1 VVVSK
6 FFFIRREKDKFFRK
20 IENNVGDIE
29 IKNYE
34 KHTKDYLKKFLE

>member
-20 IENNVGDIE
+20 IENNVEDSKRG
-29 IKNYE
+29 NYE
-34 KHTKDYLKKFLE
+34 KYTTDYLKKFLE